1 MTLTPVPI
9 ANGFYVS
16 DSLPISHQQC
26 QNFVPVIQQ
35 APSLSVSQLIG
46 SPGIRQIVDSGGGAA
61 DVNRGMHKM
70 GTFPYTVNGTVLYR
84 IDRAL
89 VAGVETFS
97 LVSLG
102 TVEGSNRVS
111 MADNGTQ
118 LMILVPGGKGYIY
131 SVSGGFVEITDPD
144 FRANGD
150 PQYVVFIDGYFACST
165 DSKTW
170 IVSNLND
177 GTAWDALDFGSAESD
192 PDKIVAPIVHANQI
206 FLTGSETTESFQN
219 IGGSGFPFQRSNIY
233 LDKGCYAPFS
243 LISTNQR
250 FFMIGG
256 GKDEGPA
263 VWAYQGGTYN
273 KVSTLAIDN
282 VMSEYS
288 EAVLNAAFA
297 LSWSKKGQYFV
308 AFSFPDRTF
317 VFNMTTNI
325 WHELTSSIENEEGD
339 FDQERWR
346 VNSLVSAY
354 NYIIVGDNQDGRIGI
369 LDVNEYG
376 EYGNNI
382 IRIFSTQPLIN
393 NTKSF
398 RIPSIELT
406 LEAGIGN
413 GVADPLVSM
422 AISEN
427 AKTFDY
433 ERSRKIGM
441 IGKYGQRTVWRKNG
455 RVPRFC
461 VLRFRISDQIKAI
474 VIRLDMDL
482 IP

>member
-1 MTLTPVPI
+1 MTLTNVPI

-16 DSLPISHQQC
+16 ESLPISHQQC
-26 QNFVPVIQQ
+26 INFVPVIQQ
-35 APSLSVSQLIG
+35 APALSVSQLIG
-46 SPGIRQIVDSGGGAA
+46 SPGIRQITTAGSTSSEI
-61 DVNRGMHKM
+61 NRGMHKM
-70 GTFPYTVNGTVLYR
+70 GNYPYTVQGTILYR

-89 VAGVETFS
+89 VSGVETFS
-97 LVSLG
+97 LTSLG
-102 TVEGSNRVS
+102 IIEGSARVS

-118 LMILVPGGKGYIY
+118 LMILIPGGKGYIY
-131 SVSGGFVEITDPD
+131 TVAGGLVEITDAD
-144 FRANGD
+144 FTANGN

-165 DSKTW
+165 DTKVW

-192 PDKIVAPIVHANQI
+192 PDPIVAPIVHGNQI
-206 FLTGSETTESFQN
+206 FLTGSETTEAFQN
-219 IGGSGFPFQRSNIY
+219 IGGSGFPFQRSNVF
-233 LDKGCYAPFS
+233 LDKGCFAPFS

-250 FFMIGG
+250 FFMVGG
-256 GKDEGPA
+256 GRDEGPA
-263 VWAYQGGTYN
+263 IWAYQSGAYN

-288 EAVLNAAFA
+288 LAVLNSAFA

-308 AFSFPDRTF
+308 SFTFPDRTF

-325 WHELTSSIENEEGD
+325 WHELTSSIENDEGD

-369 LDVNEYG
+369 LDVSTYG
-376 EYGNNI
+376 EYGNDI

-393 NTKSF
+393 ETRSF

-406 LEAGIGN
+406 MESGVGN
-413 GVADPLVSM
+413 GIVDPLVSM
-422 AISEN
+422 SISEN
-427 AKTFDY
+427 AKTFFY
-433 ERSRKIGM
+433 ERSRKIGK
-441 IGKYGQRTVWRKNG
+441 IGKYGQRTIWRKNG
-455 RVPRFC
+455 RVPRFG
-461 VLRFRISDQIKAI
+461 VFRFRVSDQIKAV

-482 IP
+482 I